1 MGGHPLPA
9 QMVLHH
15 GFEWRQER
23 AYARYRSYASR
34 SAAYHDVKG
43 EVTPESRPAAEAIF
57 SLRMRI
63 SSLKGEDQESP
74 GSGPEKSGAAPL
86 WRVRPREGQ

>member
-15 GFEWRQER
+15 GFEWQQER
-23 AYARYRSYASR
+23 AYAPSRSYASR

-43 EVTPESRPAAEAIF
+43 EVTPEIGPAAEPKNG
-57 SLRMRI
+57 LHM
-63 SSLKGEDQESP
+63 LKS
-74 GSGPEKSGAAPL
+74 A
-86 WRVRPREGQ
+86 

>member
-15 GFEWRQER
+15 GFEWQQER

-43 EVTPESRPAAEAIF
+43 EVTPEIGPAAEAIF

-63 SSLKGEDQESP
+63 NSLKGQKTKTGMKRKRRIELMGFCPPP
-74 GSGPEKSGAAPL
+74 GPP
-86 WRVRPREGQ
+86 